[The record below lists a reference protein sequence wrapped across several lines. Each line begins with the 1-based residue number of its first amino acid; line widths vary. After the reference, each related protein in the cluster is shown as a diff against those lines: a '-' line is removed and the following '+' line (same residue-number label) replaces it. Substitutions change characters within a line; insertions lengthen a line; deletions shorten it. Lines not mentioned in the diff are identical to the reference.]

1 MSNEQKGSA
10 RPYLEPYE
18 KATREMGAGFESQ
31 LWMSKDA
38 QRKRFEVLTQLG
50 RFKDRTV
57 ADLGC
62 GVGDLPAYLHE
73 HAPDQF
79 PKSYIGIEGV
89 EAMADHARNRI
100 SDAGIDRTMFDLG
113 DFVADGDLADT
124 LVNDAGVEV
133 FVFSGSLNTLEM
145 SHAQKVLD
153 PFWNALEQSKRG
165 TLVFN
170 FLSDRHNAERSPA
183 QPPAVRFDPAAMLEW
198 ALIRT
203 PIVQLRHEY
212 LRGHDATIVM
222 DKIVIDSDVKE

>member
-1 MSNEQKGSA
+1 MAFGKKKSKSESND

-38 QRKRFEVLTQLG
+38 QRTRFEVLAQVS
-50 RFKDRTV
+50 RFKGRVV

-62 GVGDLPAYLHE
+62 GVGDLPIFLHE
-73 HAPDQF
+73 HGRDEF

-89 EAMADHARNRI
+89 EAMAEHARSRI
-100 SDAGIDRTMFDLG
+100 VEAGVERTVLDVG
-113 DFVADGDLADT
+113 DFVADTDLADL

-133 FVFSGSLNTLEM
+133 FVFSGSLNTLDIR
-145 SHAQKVLD
+145 SAQEVLD
-153 PFWNALEQSKRG
+153 MFWYALLRAKRG

-170 FLSDRHNAERSPA
+170 FLSDRHNPERTPA
-183 QPPAVRFDPAAMLEW
+183 AAPAVRFDPADMLDW
-198 ALIRT
+198 ALGRT

-212 LRGHDATIVM
+212 LRGHDAMIVM
-222 DKIVIDSDVKE
+222 DVVQ

>member
-1 MSNEQKGSA
+1 MGNQQPEPD

-38 QRKRFEVLTQLG
+38 QRTRFEVLAQVA
-50 RFKDRTV
+50 RFKDRIV

-62 GVGDLPAYLHE
+62 GVGDLPIFLHE

-89 EAMADHARNRI
+89 EAMAEHARARI
-100 SDAGIDRTMFDLG
+100 VEAGVSRTVFDVG
-113 DFVADGDLADT
+113 DFVADESLPDM

-133 FVFSGSLNTLEM
+133 FVFSGSLNTLSM
-145 SHAQKVLD
+145 PDAMDVLD
-153 PFWNALEQSKRG
+153 EFWHALKSAKRG

-170 FLSDRHNAERSPA
+170 FLSDRHNADRTPA
-183 QPPAVRFDPAAMLEW
+183 SAPAVRFDPADMLDW
-198 ALIRT
+198 ALKRT

-212 LRGHDATIVM
+212 LKGHDATIVM
-222 DKIVIDSDVKE
+222 DVAH

>member
-1 MSNEQKGSA
+1 MAFGKKKSKSESD

-38 QRKRFEVLTQLG
+38 QRTRFEVLTQVG
-50 RFKDRTV
+50 RFKDRVV

-62 GVGDLPAYLHE
+62 GVGDLPIFLHE
-73 HAPDQF
+73 HASDQF

-89 EAMADHARNRI
+89 EAMAEHARERI
-100 SDAGIDRTMFDLG
+100 EKAGVDRTLFDVG
-113 DFVADGDLADT
+113 DFVADDSLPDM

-133 FVFSGSLNTLEM
+133 FVFSGSLNTLSM
-145 SHAQKVLD
+145 SDAMDVLD
-153 PFWNALEQSKRG
+153 EFWHALKSAKRG

-170 FLSDRHNAERSPA
+170 FLSDRHNADRTPA
-183 QPPAVRFDPAAMLEW
+183 SAPAVRFDPADMLDW
-198 ALIRT
+198 ALKRT

-212 LRGHDATIVM
+212 LKGHDATIVM
-222 DKIVIDSDVKE
+222 DVG

>member
-1 MSNEQKGSA
+1 MAFGKKKTEADLSD

-38 QRKRFEVLTQLG
+38 QRTRFEVLTRVG
-50 RFKDRTV
+50 RFKDRIM

-62 GVGDLPAYLHE
+62 GVGDLPLYLHE
-73 HAPDQF
+73 HGDDQF

-89 EAMADHARNRI
+89 QAMATHARERVAA
-100 SDAGIDRTMFDLG
+100 AGVERTIFDLG
-113 DFVADGDLADT
+113 DFVADGSLADM

-145 SHAQKVLD
+145 RRAQEVLD
-153 PFWNALEQSKRG
+153 SFWYALLRAKRG

-170 FLSDRHNAERSPA
+170 FLSDRHDTNRTPA
-183 QPPAVRFDPAAMLEW
+183 TAPAVRFDPAAMLDW
-198 ALIRT
+198 ALGRT
-203 PIVQLRHEY
+203 PIVQLHHEY

-222 DKIVIDSDVKE
+222 DVR

>member
-1 MSNEQKGSA
+1 MAFGKKKSKIETTD

-38 QRKRFEVLTQLG
+38 QRTRFEVLTQVA
-50 RFKDRTV
+50 RFKGRVV

-62 GVGDLPAYLHE
+62 GVGDLPIFLHE
-73 HAPDQF
+73 HARNEF

-89 EAMADHARNRI
+89 DAMAVHARERI
-100 SDAGIDRTMFDLG
+100 AAAGIDRTIFDLG
-113 DFVADGDLADT
+113 DFVADTELADM
-124 LVNDAGVEV
+124 LVHDAGVEV

-145 SHAQKVLD
+145 RRAQEVLD
-153 PFWNALEQSKRG
+153 SFWYALKRAKRG

-183 QPPAVRFDPAAMLEW
+183 TPPAVRFDPADMLDW
-198 ALIRT
+198 ALERT

-222 DKIVIDSDVKE
+222 DVG